1 MRPNEFHTLSEL
13 LSPSA
18 IKLLSAS
25 GSELVR
31 QIGLDVVRGVV
42 LDVFSG
48 RNLRDSTEQLTRRR
62 IAALNL
68 ATVELFLKGSAT
80 SHDFVAQLPDLAAD
94 VLSQKQLHKSER
106 WLAQWM
112 LGLTDKAFQNVL
124 RDNPNAVQEYKQ
136 QYVNICS
143 EVIASHTRDHGE
155 LSGAIQTSTGL
166 RAELNWLWLTY
177 LLNAIGAQTLAVRGS
192 EKSAYGKLFEKLIL
206 GSLLHILGF
215 KHILPPPQAFEH
227 VFWLSS
233 RGERRESDATLL
245 YEPGR
250 GVRFD
255 IGFIGRGNPEI
266 SLDKVTRFEREIAL
280 GRSTYY
286 MATIILVDRI
296 GGNSRIETLAREVG
310 GTIVQMSASFW
321 IRQVVQVLNT
331 SLGFEHAL
339 LTMSDDQVEAFLRQQ
354 IQQVPLGDFIG
365 LSNSFASHF
374 VSESNVE
381 YTVESKSESK
391 TETLS

>member
-1 MRPNEFHTLSEL
+1 M
-13 LSPSA
+13 
-18 IKLLSAS
+18 
-25 GSELVR
+25 
-31 QIGLDVVRGVV
+31 
-42 LDVFSG
+42 
-48 RNLRDSTEQLTRRR
+48 
-62 IAALNL
+62 
-68 ATVELFLKGSAT
+68 
-80 SHDFVAQLPDLAAD
+80 
-94 VLSQKQLHKSER
+94 
-106 WLAQWM
+106 
-112 LGLTDKAFQNVL
+112 
-124 RDNPNAVQEYKQ
+124 
-136 QYVNICS
+136 
-143 EVIASHTRDHGE
+143 
-155 LSGAIQTSTGL
+155 
-166 RAELNWLWLTY
+166 
-177 LLNAIGAQTLAVRGS
+177 
-192 EKSAYGKLFEKLIL
+192 
-206 GSLLHILGF
+206 
-215 KHILPPPQAFEH
+215 
-227 VFWLSS
+227 
-233 RGERRESDATLL
+233 
-245 YEPGR
+245 
-250 GVRFD
+250 RFD

>member
-1 MRPNEFHTLSEL
+1 MPSDEIRTLSDL

-18 IKLLSAS
+18 AKLLSAS

-48 RNLRDSTEQLTRRR
+48 KNLRDSTEQLTRRR

-68 ATVELFLKGSAT
+68 ATVELFLKGST
-80 SHDFVAQLPDLAAD
+80 VSHDFIAKLPDLAAEI
-94 VLSQKQLHKSER
+94 LSQKQPHKSER

-124 RDNPNAVQEYKQ
+124 RDNPNAVEEYKQ

-143 EVIASHTRDHGE
+143 DVIASHIREHGE
-155 LSGAIQTSTGL
+155 LSGAIQTTAGL

-177 LLNAIGAQTLAVRGS
+177 LLNTIGAQTLAVRGS

-206 GSLLHILGF
+206 GSLLHMLGF
-215 KHILPPPQAFEH
+215 KHILPPPQAFER

-310 GTIVQMSASFW
+310 GAIVQMSASFW
-321 IRQVVQVLNT
+321 IRQVVRVLNE
-331 SLGFEHAL
+331 SLGFDHVL
-339 LTMSDDQVEAFLRQQ
+339 LAMNDEQVEAFLREQ
-354 IQQVPLGDFIG
+354 IQRVPLEDFIG
-365 LSNSFASHF
+365 LSNSFAPHY
-374 VSESNVE
+374 VRESRID
-381 YTVESKSESK
+381 YK
-391 TETLS
+391 